1 MAFGELGHTGT
12 KLEIMLVEDSLVDA
26 RITIEALR
34 RCGIHHRLTLFRDGD
49 EAINF
54 LEQRGIFARAPRPD
68 VILLDLVLPNTDGLE
83 LLKLLRASSQ
93 FELIPVVVLTSSDDC
108 CDRDACQRLGVTSY
122 ITKPFNEAK
131 FLSVIRRLKEL
142 SLAVDLLEPEAGS
155 AEGQPSTLTSTP

>member
-1 MAFGELGHTGT
+1 MSLGELPTTGELRA
-12 KLEIMLVEDSLVDA
+12 KGKALEIMLVEDSLMDA

-68 VILLDLVLPNTDGLE
+68 VILLDLILPRTDGVE
-83 LLKLLRASSQ
+83 LLKLLRASAT
-93 FELIPVVVLTSSDDC
+93 FENIPVVVLTSSDDGG
-108 CDRDACQRLGVTSY
+108 DRAACETLGVTTY
-122 ITKPFNEAK
+122 IHKPFNEAK

-142 SLAVDLLEPEAGS
+142 SLVSDFLESS
-155 AEGQPSTLTSTP
+155 AP